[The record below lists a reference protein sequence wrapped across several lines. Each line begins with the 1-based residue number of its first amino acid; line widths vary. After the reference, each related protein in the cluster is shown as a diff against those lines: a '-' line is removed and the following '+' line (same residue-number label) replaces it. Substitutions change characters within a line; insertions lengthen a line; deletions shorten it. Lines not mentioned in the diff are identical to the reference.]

1 MESAITGL
9 LFIVYTEIPLRLIY
23 IHSLFSLQINP
34 ASSVNPDHLL
44 YFRFIGRFIAMALF
58 HGKFIYSGFTLPFYK
73 RMLGKPVTMK
83 DIESI
88 DPTFYSSL
96 IWIKENNVDN
106 SGLELYF
113 SVDFEVLGSLQSHD
127 LKPGMFN
134 LAVIPLIV

>member
-1 MESAITGL
+1 
-9 LFIVYTEIPLRLIY
+9 
-23 IHSLFSLQINP
+23 
-34 ASSVNPDHLL
+34 
-44 YFRFIGRFIAMALF
+44 MALF

-113 SVDFEVLGSLQSHD
+113 SVDFEVLGSLQSYD
-127 LKPGMFN
+127 LKPGMKNIFPIVN
-134 LAVIPLIV
+134 FFLIANKISNR